1 MKKTY
6 FAFMFGLVTCAF
18 SACNNYEQA
27 YNELVEQ
34 NAVAQKRLNQLEEE
48 DRLVRGEYS
57 LAIETLN
64 SIEDTLRSIE
74 SNEQEIQ
81 RLTQQ
86 KEFSGTL
93 SQKQAI
99 IVKLQQLRDENETAK
114 EAAKKNATTGTLLS
128 NRKSTI
134 KKNDC
139 TGRTTHC

>member
-6 FAFMFGLVTCAF
+6 FAFIFGLVTVAF

-64 SIEDTLRSIE
+64 SI
-74 SNEQEIQ
+74 
-81 RLTQQ
+81 
-86 KEFSGTL
+86 
-93 SQKQAI
+93 
-99 IVKLQQLRDENETAK
+99 
-114 EAAKKNATTGTLLS
+114 
-128 NRKSTI
+128 
-134 KKNDC
+134 
-139 TGRTTHC
+139 